1 MRAYIVE
8 DSELF
13 RNRLVLLLEEIDG
26 LEIVGLSGSI
36 KAATE
41 NIFRL
46 QPDVM
51 LVDISLPDGSGLD
64 LLAKTQACGLKII
77 PIVMTLDPYP
87 EHRKLATERGAVCF
101 FDKAKELWKIPAA
114 LVQMIAQQQAAVER
128 ARPSHSG
135 LAKSTLHS

>member
-8 DSELF
+8 DSKIV
-13 RNRLVLLLEEIDG
+13 RDRLVLLLEEVDG
-26 LEIVGLSGSI
+26 LEIVGQSGSI

-51 LVDISLPDGSGLD
+51 LVDIRLPDGSGLD
-64 LLAKTQACGLKII
+64 LLAKVQACGLKIV

-87 EHRKLATERGAVCF
+87 EHRKLAMERGAVCF
-101 FDKAKELWKIPAA
+101 FDKAKELWKIPVA
-114 LVQMIAQQQAAVER
+114 LVQMIADQRADKKRGRFPER
-128 ARPSHSG
+128 R
-135 LAKSTLHS
+135 LD

>member
-1 MRAYIVE
+1 MRTYIVE

-26 LEIVGLSGSI
+26 LEIVGLAGSI

-51 LVDISLPDGSGLD
+51 LVDINLPDGSGLD
-64 LLAKTQACGLKII
+64 ILTKTQACGLKII
-77 PIVMTLDPYP
+77 PIIMTLDPRP
-87 EHRKLATERGAVCF
+87 EHRNLAMERGAVFF
-101 FDKAKELWKIPAA
+101 FDKTKELWKIPAA
-114 LVQMIAQQQAAVER
+114 LVQMIAEQQAAIHQGYLPG
-128 ARPSHSG
+128 RP
-135 LAKSTLHS
+135 